1 MCSERSGV
9 PWDIIRW
16 LKKYFLKKNWMFWG
30 ILFFPTTYSTR
41 QFNKMLFDST
51 TERIQLTCIS
61 TLFASFCKVV
71 VPWHFLSTLNICRSS
86 VNWCGQ
92 CATVVGKVD
101 SSQSEW
107 LTACTNAAILQ
118 KIPMQWIYITH
129 KAYLHFIAVNESWF
143 FFFHQELS
151 VLFLLFHRIRC
162 HQIKMFPPKRMFCSL
177 FGQKILFLHT
187 CSMQIHFFFKTYS
200 KHRLKYS
207 AGLERVVKMLTHV

>member
-129 KAYLHFIAVNESWF
+129 KAYLNFIAVNESYEIYFPSKAFRLVFVVSSYQVSPNQNVSTKTHVLLTFWSENIVFAHMFYADSF
-143 FFFHQELS
+143 FF
-151 VLFLLFHRIRC
+151 
-162 HQIKMFPPKRMFCSL
+162 
-177 FGQKILFLHT
+177 
-187 CSMQIHFFFKTYS
+187 
-200 KHRLKYS
+200 
-207 AGLERVVKMLTHV
+207 